1 MPGAF
6 LRKAPLQRAL
16 FEWFL
21 YKELLRLAE
30 PHFAKG
36 SLLGIF
42 AEGSLLRD
50 TLQRVAL
57 QVSKNAYPKA
67 CACYRYWISVQGHG
81 TSCTSVEQMIKSK
94 RFVSMQYASLLTQC
108 F

>member
-1 MPGAF
+1 MQGAF

-16 FEWFL
+16 LGWFL

-30 PHFAKG
+30 PHFAKA
-36 SLLGIF
+36 LYWEIF

-50 TLQRVAL
+50 TLQKVAL
-57 QVSKNAYPKA
+57 RESKNAYPKA
-67 CACYRYWISVQGHG
+67 FSGYRYWISVQGHG
-81 TSCTSVEQMIKSK
+81 TSCRSTEQMIKSE

>member
-1 MPGAF
+1 MQGAF

-16 FEWFL
+16 FGWFL
-21 YKELLRLAE
+21 YEEFLRLAG

-36 SLLGIF
+36 FLLGGF

-50 TLQRVAL
+50 TLQAV

-67 CACYRYWISVQGHG
+67 FAGYRYWISVQGHG
-81 TSCTSVEQMIKSK
+81 TSSRSVEQMIKSK
-94 RFVSMQYASLLTQC
+94 RFVSMQEC
-108 F
+108 